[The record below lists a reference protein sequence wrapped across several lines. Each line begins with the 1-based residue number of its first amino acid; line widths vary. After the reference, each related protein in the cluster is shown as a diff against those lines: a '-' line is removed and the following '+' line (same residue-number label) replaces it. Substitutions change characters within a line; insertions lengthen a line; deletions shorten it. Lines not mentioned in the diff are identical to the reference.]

1 MVMRIAA
8 RAYCGRILVDLM
20 IICGWATFGGTAGSG
35 ATMITQSK
43 VSFDEIVDIVGRH
56 SPEEQSDTVTLQH

>member
-43 VSFDEIVDIVGRH
+43 VSFEEIVDMV
-56 SPEEQSDTVTLQH
+56 